1 LNIIGNLLNPVAL
14 KQEILHAT
22 PHEFWV
28 TVLIIIAIASAGFYF
43 AFVFLTR
50 ARIIEDTPT
59 SKIRSAAQGYVELV
73 GISATLDGPDIIAP
87 LSKVP
92 CTWYRFKVEQ
102 IFDKRDQVIESGT
115 SDELFVLLGKTGRCV
130 IDPDGAI
137 VTPTVKRCWYGN
149 TYNSQLAGNQVLGTA
164 GRYRFTEERIHPGD
178 KIFAMGLFTSVGG
191 ASDAPDLTGE
201 IRALLKKWK
210 QNPEKLLHYFDK
222 NKDGQIDVYE
232 WENVRKMAGYFA
244 RKKIMNSIPQP
255 VTHLLSKPDN
265 SKQPFL
271 LSTKSQK
278 SLVTHYKIYSALS
291 FSGFFISGVFVAW
304 ICLVRF

>member
-14 KQEILHAT
+14 RQEILQASSQ
-22 PHEFWV
+22 EFWV
-28 TVLIIIAIASAGFYF
+28 TVTIIAAIACAGFYF
-43 AFVFLTR
+43 AFVFLIR

-102 IFDKRDQVIESGT
+102 IFDKRDQVVDSGI
-115 SDELFVLLGKTGRCV
+115 SDELFLLVGKTGRCV

-137 VTPTVKRCWYGN
+137 VTPTIKRCWYGN

-178 KIFAMGLFTSVGG
+178 TVFAMGLFRSVDG
-191 ASDAPDLTGE
+191 AGE
-201 IRALLKKWK
+201 AFNVSEEVRALLKKWK
-210 QNPEKLLHYFDK
+210 QNPEKLLQYFDK
-222 NKDGQIDVYE
+222 NKDGQIDVHE

-244 RKKIMNSIPQP
+244 RKNLLKKSLQP
-255 VTHLLSKPDN
+255 VTHLLSKSEN

-271 LSTKSQK
+271 ISTKPEHK
-278 SLVTHYKIYSALS
+278 LVINYKIYSALC
-291 FSGFFISGVFVAW
+291 FSGFMINGAFVAW